1 MEATGRER
9 TPKIKGEKRNGLSE
23 RAGSDQNGFREVL
36 DYLKFLADMEKE
48 GKMTEFFKGEQYIC
62 LETLDMFRLW
72 PGAKEFLPDD
82 LEARFPL

>member
-1 MEATGRER
+1 MVCLSAQEV
-9 TPKIKGEKRNGLSE
+9 IKMVSE
-23 RAGSDQNGFREVL
+23 RYL

-48 GKMTEFFKGEQYIC
+48 AKMTEFFKGEQYIC

>member
-1 MEATGRER
+1 MVCLSAQEV
-9 TPKIKGEKRNGLSE
+9 IKMVSE
-23 RAGSDQNGFREVL
+23 RYL

-72 PGAKEFLPDD
+72 PSAKEFLPDD